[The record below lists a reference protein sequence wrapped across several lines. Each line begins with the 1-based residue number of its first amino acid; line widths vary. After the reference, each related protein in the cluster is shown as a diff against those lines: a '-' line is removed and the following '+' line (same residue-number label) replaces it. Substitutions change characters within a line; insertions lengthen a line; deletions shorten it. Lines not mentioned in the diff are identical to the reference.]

1 MVTHVLKI
9 SIIRQN
15 FYAYPA
21 SHQSGKNETEIKKKK
36 KKNWM
41 KH

>member
-15 FYAYPA
+15 FYACPA
-21 SHQSGKNETEIKKKK
+21 SHQSGKNETEIKMKKK
-36 KKNWM
+36 MKKIG
-41 KH
+41 